1 MTKKTNATDFTNMFQ
16 DMMGNF
22 PVDMSAFEDAFKTQA
37 QMGEKFSKVA
47 LEAAEKSAEISTK
60 WTKDMLAKVAEVT
73 AAKDDATAYTKAMTD
88 FASAQA
94 ETAATNMAAF
104 AEIAKSVQT
113 DTVELMMT
121 ASKDFGAEASAAVKK
136 ATDEVTKAAKK
147 ATDAVK

>member
-1 MTKKTNATDFTNMFQ
+1 MAKTQDFTAAMKDF
-16 DMMGNF
+16 MGAF
-22 PVDMSAFEDAFKTQA
+22 PVDTKSFEDAFKTTA
-37 QMGEKFSKVA
+37 TLNEKLSGVA

-60 WTKDMLAKVAEVT
+60 WTKETLAKVGEVT
-73 AAKDDATAYTKAMTD
+73 AAKDDAAAYTKAMTD

-94 ETAATNMAAF
+94 ETAAANMAAF

-113 DTVELMMT
+113 ETVELMMA

-147 ATDAVK
+147 ATEAAK

>member
-1 MTKKTNATDFTNMFQ
+1 MAKTTTPDFTKMIQ

-22 PVDMSAFEDAFKTQA
+22 PVDMTAFEDAFKTQA
-37 QMGEKFSKVA
+37 EMSEKFSKVA
-47 LEAAEKSAEISTK
+47 LGAAEKSAEIWTK
-60 WTKDMLAKVAEVT
+60 WTKETLAKVGEVT
-73 AAKDDATAYTKAMTD
+73 AAKDDAAAYTKAMTD

-94 ETAATNMAAF
+94 ETAAANMAAF

-113 DTVELMMT
+113 ETVELMMA

-147 ATDAVK
+147 ATEAAK

>member
-1 MTKKTNATDFTNMFQ
+1 MAKKTAATDFTKMFQ

-22 PVDMSAFEDAFKTQA
+22 PVDMSAFEDAFKSQA
-37 QMGEKFSKVA
+37 QMSEKFSKVA

-60 WTKDMLAKVAEVT
+60 WTKDTLAKVGEVT

-94 ETAATNMAAF
+94 ETAAQNMAAF
-104 AEIAKSVQT
+104 AEIAKSVQAE
-113 DTVELMMT
+113 TVELMMS
-121 ASKDFGAEASAAVKK
+121 ASKEFGAEASAAVKK

-147 ATDAVK
+147 ATEAAK